1 MSGIVD
7 PRPWVERRLKEIER
21 DFGPQL
27 QAAQL
32 AAQEADTRP
41 DRKAARTTLK
51 SLEQQHRRL
60 RREAQRPLRIPV
72 TWFKPPTR

>member
-32 AAQEADTRP
+32 AVQEADTRP

-51 SLEQQHRRL
+51 SLKQQRRRL
-60 RREAQRPLRIPV
+60 RREAQRPLRNPV